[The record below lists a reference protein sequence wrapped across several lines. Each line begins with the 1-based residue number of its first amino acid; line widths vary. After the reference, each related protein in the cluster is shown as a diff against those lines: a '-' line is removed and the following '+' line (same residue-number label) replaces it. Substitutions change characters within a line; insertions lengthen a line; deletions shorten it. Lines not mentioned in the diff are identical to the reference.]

1 MKLSKSLEGLA
12 MGDLSLEE
20 GRKAVLSAL
29 QAPADTM
36 RSKLHYALRSW
47 AFRALRARR
56 SRADLDGWIELF
68 SRVSAQ
74 VDERLS
80 AKLDAYLELL
90 QMAAARAEA
99 DESLDPMR
107 GKHALSAMR
116 CLHLAGGTMTKA
128 TLMEQLEIK
137 QANLSYVM
145 APMVDAAL
153 VRAELRGKERVYV
166 LTDEGRRRVEE
177 RLPDL
182 QAERAGDMMK
192 LIGVYIKQPSGFHE
206 QGSYGQF
213 VHHGLGLMVDIG
225 NEGRPHR
232 RFVSEYRHNIAATK
246 IGSRPSRFQNVDEEL
261 LLEGT
266 CP

>member
-1 MKLSKSLEGLA
+1 MD
-12 MGDLSLEE
+12 DLTLEE
-20 GRKAVLSAL
+20 GREAVLSAL
-29 QAPADTM
+29 QATTDTM
-36 RSKLHYALRSW
+36 RGKLHYALRSW

-116 CLHLAGGTMTKA
+116 CLHVAGGTMSKA
-128 TLMEQLEIK
+128 TLMKQLGVK

-145 APMVDAAL
+145 SPLTDAAL
-153 VRAELRGKERVYV
+153 VRAESRGKERVYV
-166 LTDEGRRRVEE
+166 LTDEGRRRVEQ
-177 RLPDL
+177 RLPHL
-182 QAERAGDMMK
+182 RAERADDLMK
-192 LIGVYIKQPSGFHE
+192 LIEVYTKRPSLFDE

-213 VHHGLGLMVDIG
+213 VHPGMGIVVVTG
-225 NEGRPHR
+225 NEGYSHA
-232 RFVSEYRHNIAATK
+232 RFVPEYRHSIDANK
-246 IGSRPSRFQNVDEEL
+246 LGSQRTRLQNVDDEH
-261 LLEGT
+261 LLEVT
-266 CP
+266 CS

>member
-153 VRAELRGKERVYV
+153 VRAIAR
-166 LTDEGRRRVEE
+166 
-177 RLPDL
+177 
-182 QAERAGDMMK
+182 ERARLRSD
-192 LIGVYIKQPSGFHE
+192 
-206 QGSYGQF
+206 
-213 VHHGLGLMVDIG
+213 
-225 NEGRPHR
+225 R
-232 RFVSEYRHNIAATK
+232 
-246 IGSRPSRFQNVDEEL
+246 
-261 LLEGT
+261 
-266 CP
+266 